1 MLFFDSN
8 DILTQIKLSSKQ
20 RDLQKTKS
28 FYLEKIEEVKSD
40 REALLN
46 NEDLLEKVAR
56 ERYYMKKRSED
67 VYVIVE
73 KAK

>member
-20 RDLQKTKS
+20 KDLQKTKD
-28 FYLEKIEEVKSD
+28 FYIEKIDEVKED

-46 NEDLLEKVAR
+46 NEALLEKVAR
-56 ERYYMKKRSED
+56 ERYYMKKSNED

-73 KAK
+73 KEK